1 MKKINILIEGI
12 GGRSWGNSCGGGL
25 RDTEE
30 KLILDFLN
38 LEEIEDDTFFLYP
51 VTTGNYFTYLGIGDD
66 TFDEKKSFLY
76 LMNLRIKTLIQNKN
90 GYILVN
96 RFPEGHVTHQNYKD
110 LHNELIKH
118 NIPANKVM
126 LVSSNMNGKKQY
138 KIFCK
143 SMQNLTKT
151 KITVIEAA
159 HRLESAVVTYN
170 QIIDDNFNKE
180 LYNKVWPYKNS
191 FFTKKEMKDMKDTL
205 REKYFLSYNRII
217 REYRLA
223 LVAMLYELGV
233 QDKGII
239 SLGAPKVNKEY
250 GGVWPTHIGDFIE
263 DKKQNEVVSNAV
275 ANIKSLYPINADK
288 DITPET
294 QYTEEGEKIGGAVGD
309 YTHFSHQYKRIYFN
323 IVTESCYYEDCIYF
337 SEKTFRP
344 ISQLTPFLF
353 VGTPFSLA
361 KLREVG
367 FKTFSPY
374 IDESYDEETDNDKRF
389 FMILDEVK
397 RLCNMT
403 KKEIHKWYYEMED
416 ILIYNQDHFA
426 NYKMQDHKN
435 VWNEISD
442 VMYG

>member
-1 MKKINILIEGI
+1 MKKINIIIEGI
-12 GGRSWGNSCGGGL
+12 SGKDWSNSCELGL

-51 VTTGNYFTYLGIGDD
+51 VTLGNYFTYLGIGDD

-90 GYILVN
+90 GYILIN
-96 RFPEGHVTHQNYKD
+96 RFAEGHVTHQNYKD
-110 LHNELIKH
+110 LHNELIKYD
-118 NIPANKVM
+118 IPGNKVM

-138 KIFCK
+138 KTFCK
-143 SMQNLTKT
+143 NMQNLTKT

-159 HRLESAVVTYN
+159 HRLESAVNTYN

-288 DITPET
+288 DIIPEF
-294 QYTEEGEKIGGAVGD
+294 QYTEEGERIGGAVGD

-426 NYKMQDHKN
+426 NYKLQDHKN
-435 VWNEISD
+435 VWNEISEI
-442 VMYG
+442 MYG

>member
-1 MKKINILIEGI
+1 MLY
-12 GGRSWGNSCGGGL
+12 S
-25 RDTEE
+25 
-30 KLILDFLN
+30 LN
-38 LEEIEDDTFFLYP
+38 L
-51 VTTGNYFTYLGIGDD
+51 
-66 TFDEKKSFLY
+66 
-76 LMNLRIKTLIQNKN
+76 
-90 GYILVN
+90 
-96 RFPEGHVTHQNYKD
+96 
-110 LHNELIKH
+110 
-118 NIPANKVM
+118 
-126 LVSSNMNGKKQY
+126 
-138 KIFCK
+138 
-143 SMQNLTKT
+143 
-151 KITVIEAA
+151 
-159 HRLESAVVTYN
+159 
-170 QIIDDNFNKE
+170 
-180 LYNKVWPYKNS
+180 
-191 FFTKKEMKDMKDTL
+191 
-205 REKYFLSYNRII
+205 
-217 REYRLA
+217 
-223 LVAMLYELGV
+223 

-288 DITPET
+288 DIIPET

-309 YTHFSHQYKRIYFN
+309 YSHFSHQYKRIYFN

-374 IDESYDEETDNDKRF
+374 IDESYDEEIDNDKRF